1 MRKEENILLFLLFGK
16 NLKQLYLTFSL
27 HLGLQ
32 IFGGVL
38 FQPKTG
44 YCKVCLDMEAKSGI
58 SAYVELLSHKELC
71 TERYKN
77 SVTPEMILPSYFQ
90 RIQKAD
96 QTND

>member
-1 MRKEENILLFLLFGK
+1 
-16 NLKQLYLTFSL
+16 
-27 HLGLQ
+27 
-32 IFGGVL
+32 
-38 FQPKTG
+38 
-44 YCKVCLDMEAKSGI
+44 MEAKSGI

-96 QTND
+96 QTNE